1 MLGDVVFNLP
11 ILDICGICCIPQS
24 LFSGANEGGRVV
36 ISKHEDLDCKIG
48 TAPISGPIVLLYLDI
63 EFIFFP
69 NASLYD
75 CPYKTASSPVAR
87 VKGSCFLQIL
97 VSGISVILFAVKD
110 RCTLD
115 HLVIMRD
122 IF

>member
-11 ILDICGICCIPQS
+11 ILDICGICRIPQS
-24 LFSGANEGGRVV
+24 LFSGTDEGGRVV
-36 ISKHEDLDCKIG
+36 ISKHEALDLKIG
-48 TAPISGPIVLLYLDI
+48 TAPISGPVVLIYLEI
-63 EFIFFP
+63 EFIVCT

-75 CPYKTASSPVAR
+75 FPYKTTSRPVAR
-87 VKGSCFLQIL
+87 VKGSCPLQIL
-97 VSGISVILFAVKD
+97 VRGGSVIFFAVKD
-110 RCTLD
+110 RRTLN